1 VLLSLGGY
9 GGSYGLSSTDEAN
22 SVANYLWDNFLGGSS
37 SSRPLGDAVLDG
49 IENNKPAHY
58 GDLANALRGKGQVML
73 TAAPQ
78 CPYPDKS
85 LGQALRFDAVWVQ
98 FYNNPPCQY
107 ANGDDSSL
115 VSAWK
120 TWTSSVNAGKFYLG
134 LPAAKAAA
142 PSGGYIPPGDL
153 TGKVLPDI
161 KGIGNYGGI
170 MPP

>member
-1 VLLSLGGY
+1 
-9 GGSYGLSSTDEAN
+9 
-22 SVANYLWDNFLGGSS
+22 
-37 SSRPLGDAVLDG
+37 
-49 IENNKPAHY
+49 
-58 GDLANALRGKGQVML
+58 ML

-85 LGQALRFDAVWVQ
+85 LDAVWVQ